1 MSISVALLVICLII
15 VSYTLG
21 FVSGTSSR
29 WKDETEKHIRGLEAT
44 IEKRGKQIETQ
55 TREIEVLT
63 ADLKST
69 KDGICTNFEDVNR
82 RLDEVEYTIQ
92 AEPDISEITDRL
104 NKMSDILI
112 GLMHVEGSQGEETN
126 TKTED
131 EMPSYTLLDMVDKKE
146 EKSYDERT

>member
-1 MSISVALLVICLII
+1 MSISVALLVICLTI
-15 VSYTLG
+15 VSYMLG
-21 FVSGTSSR
+21 FVSGTSSQ
-29 WKDETEKHIRGLEAT
+29 WKDETEKNICGLKAT
-44 IEKRGKQIETQ
+44 IEKRGKQIETR

-69 KDGICTNFEDVNR
+69 KDGICTNFEDVNK
-82 RLDEVEYTIQ
+82 RLDEIEYTIQ
-92 AEPDISEITDRL
+92 SYPDVSEITDRL

-131 EMPSYTLLDMVDKKE
+131 EMPSYTLMDMVDKKE
-146 EKSYDERT
+146 KEHYDE

>member
-21 FVSGTSSR
+21 FVSGTSSQ

-131 EMPSYTLLDMVDKKE
+131 EMSSYTLLDMVDKKE
-146 EKSYDERT
+146 EEHYDE

>member
-21 FVSGTSSR
+21 FVSGTSSQ

-69 KDGICTNFEDVNR
+69 KDGICTNFEDFQN
-82 RLDEVEYTIQ
+82 RLDNLESESDV
-92 AEPDISEITDRL
+92 AEITDRL

-146 EKSYDERT
+146 EESYDE

>member
-15 VSYTLG
+15 VSYMLG
-21 FVSGTSSR
+21 FVSGTSSQ
-29 WKDETEKHIRGLEAT
+29 WKDQTEKHIRGLEAT

-92 AEPDISEITDRL
+92 SEPDISEITDRL
-104 NKMSDILI
+104 NKMSDILVN
-112 GLMHVEGSQGEETN
+112 LLHVEGSQGEMVV
-126 TKTED
+126 TKTEGQ
-131 EMPSYTLLDMVDKKE
+131 MPSYTLLDMIDEKE
-146 EKSYDERT
+146 EEHHAE

>member
-15 VSYTLG
+15 VSYALG
-21 FVSGTSSR
+21 FVSGTSSK
-29 WKDETEKHIRGLEAT
+29 WKDETEKHIRGLEAI

-82 RLDEVEYTIQ
+82 RLDEIEYTIQ
-92 AEPDISEITDRL
+92 SYPDVSEITDRL

-112 GLMHVEGSQGEETN
+112 GLMHVEGGQGEGTN

-131 EMPSYTLLDMVDKKE
+131 EMPPYTLLDMVDKKE
-146 EKSYDERT
+146 EESYDE

>member
-15 VSYTLG
+15 VSYMLG
-21 FVSGTSSR
+21 FVSGTSSQ

-69 KDGICTNFEDVNR
+69 KDACLTNFEDIGNR
-82 RLDEVEYTIQ
+82 LNELES
-92 AEPDISEITDRL
+92 EPDVSEITDRL

-146 EKSYDERT
+146 EKRYDE

>member
-21 FVSGTSSR
+21 FVFGTSSQ

-69 KDGICTNFEDVNR
+69 KDACLTNFEDIGNR
-82 RLDEVEYTIQ
+82 LNELESESDV
-92 AEPDISEITDRL
+92 AEITDRL
-104 NKMSDILI
+104 NKMSDILVN
-112 GLMHVEGSQGEETN
+112 LLHAEGSQGEETN

-131 EMPSYTLLDMVDKKE
+131 EMPSYTLMDMVDKKE
-146 EKSYDERT
+146 EEHYDE

>member
-21 FVSGTSSR
+21 FVSGMSSQ

-63 ADLKST
+63 ADLKSI
-69 KDGICTNFEDVNR
+69 KDGIYMNFEDFQN
-82 RLDEVEYTIQ
+82 RLDNLESESDV
-92 AEPDISEITDRL
+92 AEITDRL
-104 NKMSDILI
+104 NKMSDMLI
-112 GLMHVEGSQGEETN
+112 GLMHVEGSQGEAVH
-126 TKTED
+126 TKTKD
-131 EMPSYTLLDMVDKKE
+131 EMTSYTLLDMVDKKE
-146 EKSYDERT
+146 EERYDE

>member
-21 FVSGTSSR
+21 FVSGTSSQ

-63 ADLKST
+63 ADLNTT
-69 KDGICTNFEDVNR
+69 KNACLTNFEDIGNR
-82 RLDEVEYTIQ
+82 LNELES
-92 AEPDISEITDRL
+92 EPDVDEITDRL

-112 GLMHVEGSQGEETN
+112 GLMHAEGSQGEMAHATSSEAV
-126 TKTED
+126 
-131 EMPSYTLLDMVDKKE
+131 PAYSLLDMVDKKE
-146 EKSYDERT
+146 EEHYDE

>member
-21 FVSGTSSR
+21 FVFGTSSQ

-63 ADLKST
+63 ADLNAT
-69 KDGICTNFEDVNR
+69 KNACLTNFEDIGNR
-82 RLDEVEYTIQ
+82 LNELESESDV
-92 AEPDISEITDRL
+92 AEITDRL
-104 NKMSDILI
+104 NKMSDILVN
-112 GLMHVEGSQGEETN
+112 LLHAEGSQGEETN

-131 EMPSYTLLDMVDKKE
+131 EMPSYTLMDMVDKKE
-146 EKSYDERT
+146 EAHYDE

>member
-1 MSISVALLVICLII
+1 MSISVALLVICLVI
-15 VSYTLG
+15 VSYMLG
-21 FVSGTSSR
+21 FVSGTSSQ

-69 KDGICTNFEDVNR
+69 KNACLTNFEDIGNR
-82 RLDEVEYTIQ
+82 LNELES
-92 AEPDISEITDRL
+92 EPDVAEITDRL

-112 GLMHVEGSQGEETN
+112 GLMHVESSQGEETN

-131 EMPSYTLLDMVDKKE
+131 EMPSYTLMDMVDKKE
-146 EKSYDERT
+146 EEHYDE

>member
-15 VSYTLG
+15 VSYMLG
-21 FVSGTSSR
+21 FVSGTSSQ
-29 WKDETEKHIRGLEAT
+29 WKDATEKHIRGLEAT

-69 KDGICTNFEDVNR
+69 KDGICMNFEDFQN
-82 RLDEVEYTIQ
+82 RLDNLESESDV
-92 AEPDISEITDRL
+92 AEITDRL

-146 EKSYDERT
+146 EEHYDE

>member
-1 MSISVALLVICLII
+1 MSISVALLVICLTI

-21 FVSGTSSR
+21 FVSGTSSQ
-29 WKDETEKHIRGLEAT
+29 WKDETEKHIRGLEAA

-69 KDGICTNFEDVNR
+69 KDGICMNFEDFQN
-82 RLDEVEYTIQ
+82 RLDNLESESDV
-92 AEPDISEITDRL
+92 AEITDRL

-112 GLMHVEGSQGEETN
+112 GLMHVEGSQGEEIN

-131 EMPSYTLLDMVDKKE
+131 EMPSYTLMDMVDKKE
-146 EKSYDERT
+146 EEHYDE

>member
-21 FVSGTSSR
+21 FVSGTSSQ

-55 TREIEVLT
+55 TSEIEVLT

-69 KDGICTNFEDVNR
+69 KDGICTNFEDFRN
-82 RLDEVEYTIQ
+82 RLDNLESESDV
-92 AEPDISEITDRL
+92 AEITDRL
-104 NKMSDILI
+104 NKMSDMLI
-112 GLMHVEGSQGEETN
+112 GLMHVEGSQGEAVH
-126 TKTED
+126 TKTKD
-131 EMPSYTLLDMVDKKE
+131 EMTSYTLLDMVDKKE
-146 EKSYDERT
+146 EEHYDE

>member
-15 VSYTLG
+15 VSYMLG
-21 FVSGTSSR
+21 FVSGTSSQ

-69 KDGICTNFEDVNR
+69 KDACLTNFEDIGNR
-82 RLDEVEYTIQ
+82 LNELES
-92 AEPDISEITDRL
+92 EPDVAEITDRL

-131 EMPSYTLLDMVDKKE
+131 EMPSYTLMDMMDKKE
-146 EKSYDERT
+146 EESYDE

>member
-1 MSISVALLVICLII
+1 MSISVVLLVICLII

-29 WKDETEKHIRGLEAT
+29 WKDETEKHIRGLETT

-92 AEPDISEITDRL
+92 SEPDVSEITDRL

-131 EMPSYTLLDMVDKKE
+131 KMPSYTLMDMVDKKE
-146 EKSYDERT
+146 EEHRDK

>member
-1 MSISVALLVICLII
+1 MSISVALLIICLII

-21 FVSGTSSR
+21 FVSGTSSQ
-29 WKDETEKHIRGLEAT
+29 WKDATEKHIRGLEAT
-44 IEKRGKQIETQ
+44 IEKRGKQIETK

-63 ADLKST
+63 ADLNTT
-69 KDGICTNFEDVNR
+69 KNACLTNFEDIGNR
-82 RLDEVEYTIQ
+82 LNELESESDV
-92 AEPDISEITDRL
+92 AEITDRL

-131 EMPSYTLLDMVDKKE
+131 EMPSYTLMDMVDKKE
-146 EKSYDERT
+146 EEHYDE

>member
-21 FVSGTSSR
+21 FVSGTNSQ
-29 WKDETEKHIRGLEAT
+29 WKDETEKHIRRLEVT

-69 KDGICTNFEDVNR
+69 KDGICTNFEDVNG

-131 EMPSYTLLDMVDKKE
+131 EMPSYTLMDMVDKKE
-146 EKSYDERT
+146 EEHYDE

>member
-15 VSYTLG
+15 ASYTLG
-21 FVSGTSSR
+21 FVSGTSSQ
-29 WKDETEKHIRGLEAT
+29 WKNETEKHIRGLEAT
-44 IEKRGKQIETQ
+44 IEKRGKQIENQ
-55 TREIEVLT
+55 TRENEVLT
-63 ADLKST
+63 QDLKMT
-69 KDGICTNFEDVNR
+69 KNGLLTNFEDVNR

-92 AEPDISEITDRL
+92 SYPDISEITDRL

-131 EMPSYTLLDMVDKKE
+131 EMPSYTLMDMVNKKE
-146 EKSYDERT
+146 EERYDE

>member
-15 VSYTLG
+15 VSYALG
-21 FVSGTSSR
+21 FVSGTSSQ

-131 EMPSYTLLDMVDKKE
+131 EMPSYMLMDMVDKKE
-146 EKSYDERT
+146 EEHYDE

>member
-1 MSISVALLVICLII
+1 MSVSVALLVICLTI
-15 VSYTLG
+15 VSYMLG
-21 FVSGTSSR
+21 FVSGTSSQ

-82 RLDEVEYTIQ
+82 RLDDVEYTIQ
-92 AEPDISEITDRL
+92 SEPDVSEITDRL
-104 NKMSDILI
+104 NKMSDILVN
-112 GLMHVEGSQGEETN
+112 LLHAEGSQGEIAHVTSAEAV
-126 TKTED
+126 
-131 EMPSYTLLDMVDKKE
+131 PSYSLLDMVIEKEDKDHAK
-146 EKSYDERT
+146 